1 MDFPPR
7 PHKFWEILVFLDF
20 LDPRCNISPA
30 GGLYPYGLPIAYRQN
45 VYTVPQIYP
54 LSGVGTPPLHN
65 PAPVALVAEVLEAS
79 LGRGHSYILL
89 YNHTLWLVPSK
100 FLTQPSK
107 VV

>member
-7 PHKFWEILVFLDF
+7 PNQLWEILVFLDF
-20 LDPRCNISPA
+20 LDPSRDITPA

-45 VYTVPQIYP
+45 VYTVPQVYP
-54 LSGVGTPPLHN
+54 LAGVGTPPLHN
-65 PAPVALVAEVLEAS
+65 PAPVALVAQVLQGA

-89 YNHTLWLVPSK
+89 YNHTLGLVLGI
-100 FLTQPSK
+100 FLTQPLK